1 DPGRLHLPGRA
12 RFRRVRHRRG
22 DRGHHGHF
30 HDGDLALLRA
40 AEPQGGAAV
49 SAVRMR
55 NRAASVLLSA
65 VAVVVFAF
73 SVFPV
78 YWMIQPSFQPNN
90 EIIGSEV
97 NFWPETFTLRNYE
110 TVLFATDRAQF
121 LPALGNSL
129 IITVATV
136 VIALV
141 FAFLA

>member
-1 DPGRLHLPGRA
+1 RD
-12 RFRRVRHRRG
+12 RRG
-22 DRGHHGHF
+22 DRGHHGVL

-49 SAVRMR
+49 SAARVRK
-55 NRAASVLLSA
+55 RATSVVLSA
-65 VAVVVFAF
+65 IAVVVFAF

-78 YWMIQPSFQPNN
+78 YWMIQTSFQPNN
-90 EIIGSEV
+90 EIIGSDV

-129 IITVATV
+129 VVTVATV

-141 FAFLA
+141 FAFLASLAVTRFRFRSRK